1 MESRT
6 TADVLCA
13 PRRELQSGAAPAQ
26 DPSRSRMHPILEEIY
41 VTKTVTDGTSTYSAL
56 NPESQKPTY
65 MDRAEGA
72 LLQRMIA
79 EVRPTTSLEIGMAY
93 GVSSLFMCEALSQ
106 LQHSATHIVMD
117 PFQAPMWRNI
127 GLRNVRAAGYGDL
140 LRFFE
145 ERSEYCLPRLLQQ
158 GTQVQ
163 VALIDGVHTFDQ
175 CALEFYYID
184 RMLPVGGVIIFDD
197 VDWPAIRRAVRYVLS
212 HGTYAVRDHTGPAYK
227 GGTVFGR
234 ARRAL
239 GQRALAR
246 RLLSHDLLTPDWD
259 LGFGGSCVAVIKTA
273 LQSPTYGDDH
283 TFNQF

>member
-6 TADVLCA
+6 AGDVLCA
-13 PRRELQSGAAPAQ
+13 PRRELQCDAAPAQ
-26 DPSRSRMHPILEEIY
+26 GPPRSRMHPILEEIY

-56 NPESQKPTY
+56 NPDNQKPTY

-79 EVRPTTSLEIGMAY
+79 EVRPTTTLEIGMAY
-93 GVSSLFMCEALSQ
+93 GVSSLFICEALSH
-106 LQHSATHIVMD
+106 LQHRATHIVMD
-117 PFQAPMWRNI
+117 PFQGQMWRNI
-127 GLRNVRAAGYGDL
+127 GLRNVRTAGYGEM
-140 LRFFE
+140 LRFFA

-197 VDWPAIRRAVRYVLS
+197 VSWPAVRRAVRYVLS
-212 HGTYAVRDHTGPAYK
+212 HGTYVVRDHTGPAPK
-227 GGTVFGR
+227 GVTVFGR
-234 ARRAL
+234 IRRAL
-239 GQRALAR
+239 GQSALAR
-246 RLLSHDLLTPDWD
+246 ILLSRDLLVPDWD
-259 LGFGGSCVAVIKTA
+259 VGIAGSCVAVIKTA
-273 LQSPTYGDDH
+273 LQSPTYGDDRR
-283 TFNQF
+283 FNEF